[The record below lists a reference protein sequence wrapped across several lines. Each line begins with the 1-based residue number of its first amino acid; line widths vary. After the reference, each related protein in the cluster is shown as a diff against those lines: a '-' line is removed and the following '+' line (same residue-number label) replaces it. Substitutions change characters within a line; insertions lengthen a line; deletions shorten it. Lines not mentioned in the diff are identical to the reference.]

1 MAGEVEVPLAKAIAA
16 LRRELVAAVS
26 EGEDE
31 GVRFALGPIELE
43 FQVEVSS
50 EAGVDAG
57 VRFWVV
63 SLGGRGSRA
72 SGATH
77 TVRLTLSP
85 VLASEVGQDVPL
97 MVGSELRR
105 RPR

>member
-1 MAGEVEVPLAKAIAA
+1 MTSEMDVPLAKAIAA

-43 FQVEVSS
+43 FQVEVST

-63 SLGGRGSRA
+63 SLGGKGSRT
-72 SGATH
+72 SGVTH
-77 TVRLTLSP
+77 TVRLALTP
-85 VLASEVGQDVPL
+85 MLASEVGKDVPL
-97 MVGSELRR
+97 VVGSEQLR

>member
-1 MAGEVEVPLAKAIAA
+1 MPNELEVPLASAIAA

-26 EGEDE
+26 EGEE
-31 GVRFALGPIELE
+31 KGVRFALGPIELE

-50 EAGVDAG
+50 EAAGEAG

-63 SLGGRGSRA
+63 SLGGKGSRA
-72 SGATH
+72 SGSTH
-77 TVRLTLSP
+77 TVRLTLNP
-85 VLASEVGQDVPL
+85 VLASEVGKDFPL
-97 MVGSELRR
+97 VVGSEQVR